1 MRDYIY
7 VVSIGKV
14 YLFWYN
20 LHELA
25 NNIYEVV
32 TAVKDSWTVLAVDNS
47 AVVVDEDHINAGSR
61 FAFKMRGNMLEQN
74 KLRIMSPRL
83 EVGIDF
89 SHDYFVIIVT

>member
-1 MRDYIY
+1 MLGVNDVHQRIPITVAQPSHEILRDYIY

-61 FAFKMRGNMLEQN
+61 FAFKMREKKFFN
-74 KLRIMSPRL
+74 
-83 EVGIDF
+83 F
-89 SHDYFVIIVT
+89 